1 MTRTLSDQ
9 FPPHRPSG
17 RQRWILVAAATAS
30 VAITTA
36 ACGSSARSGPQQSVD
51 YLIAGLRAQ
60 TQGRNSEAGSD
71 YQKAI
76 AADNKNKVAYY
87 DLGLIQQLSGDLANA
102 EKNYRVALQIDP
114 DFTVALFNLAIIRTV
129 PAPAEAV
136 TLYRHVILNTPNDAG
151 PHLNLG
157 LLLLSLGQ
165 NAEANTELQKAV
177 QLNPAL
183 AGRIPPAASPSPAGH
198 SSPHP

>member
-1 MTRTLSDQ
+1 MKRFRCTLAIV
-9 FPPHRPSG
+9 G
-17 RQRWILVAAATAS
+17 VAMLTSALS
-30 VAITTA
+30 
-36 ACGSSARSGPQQSVD
+36 ACGSSTKTAQQQAADLVS
-51 YLIAGLRAQ
+51 AGLRAQ
-60 TQGRNSEAGSD
+60 NQGRNSEATLD

-76 AADNKNKVAYY
+76 ADDPKNKVAYY
-87 DLGLIQQLSGDLANA
+87 DLGLVQQLSGDLVNA

-114 DFTVALFNLAIIRTV
+114 DFTVALFNLALIRTV

-198 SSPHP
+198 SSPQP